1 MRNNWFQNYE
11 IYNSLYYLMKTSIF
25 YDVNIRLCYREQSL
39 FLPLPVSSCKGS
51 LQFFM
56 SNTSA
61 NSSLFGALKWHLGIF
76 LNLL

>member
-39 FLPLPVSSCKGS
+39 FLALPVSSCKGS
-51 LQFFM
+51 L
-56 SNTSA
+56 
-61 NSSLFGALKWHLGIF
+61 
-76 LNLL
+76 